1 MTAKL
6 AWDDFKEAYYPQ
18 RRRHDLEALTAYE
31 LHRTDHTPAGP
42 DPRLAAPGEGARIN
56 GPVDTRASVPAET
69 MVRFGKLELPAR
81 KVAAMRGD
89 ELVALLVRSGLSR
102 VTAGRI
108 LELRGSADPGR
119 ARSRPTARASTVRR

>member
-1 MTAKL
+1 MTEL
-6 AWDDFKEAYYPQ
+6 ACA
-18 RRRHDLEALTAYE
+18 
-31 LHRTDHTPAGP
+31 HTPAGP
-42 DPRLAAPGEGARIN
+42 DVRLPAPDEGARIN
-56 GPVDTRASVPAET
+56 APADTRASVPAET

-81 KVAAMRGD
+81 QVAAMHGD

-119 ARSRPTARASTVRR
+119 ARPRPTARASTVRR

>member
-18 RRRHDLEALTAYE
+18 RRRHDLEALKAYE
-31 LHRTDHTPAGP
+31 LHRTDRIPAGP
-42 DPRLAAPGEGARIN
+42 DLRLAAPGEGSQDQRAA
-56 GPVDTRASVPAET
+56 DTRASVPAET

-81 KVAAMRGD
+81 KVAAMHGD

-119 ARSRPTARASTVRR
+119 ARPRLTARASTVRR